1 MSAILGGADTICNLS
16 YDAIYHKDNEFG
28 ERIAR
33 NQLLILKH
41 ESYFEIVNNAS
52 DGSYYIESLTT
63 QLAEKALNLFK
74 DIEANGGFLHQLKA
88 GTIQRK
94 IKESALK
101 EQQLFDSGAE
111 VLLGT
116 NKHPNINDKMKDELE
131 LYPFVKSKTRKTLIE
146 PIIEKRLAETL
157 EQERLKKE

>member
-1 MSAILGGADTICNLS
+1 M
-16 YDAIYHKDNEFG
+16 
-28 ERIAR
+28 
-33 NQLLILKH
+33 
-41 ESYFEIVNNAS
+41 
-52 DGSYYIESLTT
+52 
-63 QLAEKALNLFK
+63 
-74 DIEANGGFLHQLKA
+74 KA

-101 EQQLFDSGAE
+101 EQQLFDDGQE

-116 NKHPNINDKMKDELE
+116 NKHPNPNDKMKDDLE

-146 PIIEKRLAETL
+146 PIIEKRLAETI